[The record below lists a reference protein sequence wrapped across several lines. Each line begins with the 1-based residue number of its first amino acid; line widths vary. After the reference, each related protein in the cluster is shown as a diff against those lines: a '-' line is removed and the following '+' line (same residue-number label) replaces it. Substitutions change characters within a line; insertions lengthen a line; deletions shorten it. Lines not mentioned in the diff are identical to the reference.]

1 MLSNACYTLHQGQAI
16 SPNESTC
23 HMIKV
28 KLVASELLA
37 VVFCVMISMV
47 SIAQTTT
54 LEKAIEKKRVR
65 LPNGW
70 HLSPV
75 GRTLSL
81 GDLPL
86 NIAVSSTKKYMAVT
100 NNGQSIQSI
109 QLINPARGKVLQ
121 NVIIPKSWYGLKFS
135 RDEKYLYASG
145 GNDNWI
151 LQYSI
156 INDKLQLKDS
166 ILLGKKWPEK
176 ISPAGIEIDDTD
188 KLMYVVTKENNS
200 LYVINLTDKS
210 IVQQLELGNEGY
222 ACMLSPDRKELYISS
237 WGGDKVMV
245 YDTREKK
252 FAGEIKVGDNP
263 NELLLNKN
271 GTILFVAN
279 ANDNSVSVIDVKSR
293 KVLEVLNAALY
304 PDAPEGS
311 SSNGLA
317 LSGDEKTLYVAN
329 ADNNCLAVFDVSQTG
344 KSKSKGYIP
353 TGWYPTN
360 IKVIGKRIF
369 VSNGKGFSSFP
380 NPDGPNPVK
389 TQPLVVRHVGDTSAK
404 VRAGYIGGLM
414 KGNMSIIDEPSDVTL
429 AAYSKAVYKNTPYTK
444 KIEMTA
450 VGEPGNPIPMKV
462 GDKSPIKYVF
472 YIIK

>member
-1 MLSNACYTLHQGQAI
+1 
-16 SPNESTC
+16 
-23 HMIKV
+23 
-28 KLVASELLA
+28 
-37 VVFCVMISMV
+37 
-47 SIAQTTT
+47 
-54 LEKAIEKKRVR
+54 
-65 LPNGW
+65 
-70 HLSPV
+70 
-75 GRTLSL
+75 
-81 GDLPL
+81 
-86 NIAVSSTKKYMAVT
+86 MAVT

-109 QLINPARGKVLQ
+109 QLINPATGKVLQ

-414 KGNMSIIDEPSDVTL
+414 RR
-429 AAYSKAVYKNTPYTK
+429 
-444 KIEMTA
+444 
-450 VGEPGNPIPMKV
+450 
-462 GDKSPIKYVF
+462 
-472 YIIK
+472 